1 MRRGFNTAVSAVS
14 DTGSAVGLAAWSE
27 TVVATV
33 VATVSGIGS
42 AVRLVTVLTAGSGV
56 DSAMVLKDVDAG
68 TADP

>member
-1 MRRGFNTAVSAVS
+1 MGL
-14 DTGSAVGLAAWSE
+14 AVGLAAWSE